1 MLKPRTSNPA
11 TVKKSSAPAQPLTN
25 ALLRQKE
32 PTGASALT
40 NGKVIEMFKS
50 GVDEENI
57 VSTIRQASAVQ
68 FDVSPDGQ
76 IELAKNGVKGK
87 IVTAMRERAHRSKA
101 TVANQ

>member
-1 MLKPRTSNPA
+1 
-11 TVKKSSAPAQPLTN
+11 
-25 ALLRQKE
+25 
-32 PTGASALT
+32 
-40 NGKVIEMFKS
+40 
-50 GVDEENI
+50 
-57 VSTIRQASAVQ
+57 VQ